1 MSKHMQLF
9 KLKTLQFKNFE
20 KICLIFLCSLYFEAL
35 QILSAIF
42 SKAVW
47 TVSGLF
53 LHKFNR

>member
-20 KICLIFLCSLYFEAL
+20 KMFYFLCSLYFEAL